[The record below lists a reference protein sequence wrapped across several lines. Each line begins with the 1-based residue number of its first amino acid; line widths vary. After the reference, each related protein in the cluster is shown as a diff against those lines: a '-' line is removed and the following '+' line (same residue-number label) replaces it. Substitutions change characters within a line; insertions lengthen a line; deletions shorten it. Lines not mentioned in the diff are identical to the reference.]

1 MSIQISKTSWH
12 YRLVA
17 RMNSDYVV
25 NRGLCVYMRKVMTSM
40 MWLTLFASIII
51 FFVCFMFGGPVA
63 FWLAYFDV
71 IEMSKNI
78 KGYGIISQ
86 GIWLGCGAIFGIN
99 EAHEYLKERSLK
111 KGPKPTKKP
120 SVFRE
125 YLKAK
130 KQKVCPNIEF
140 V

>member
-12 YRLVA
+12 YRLVS
-17 RMNSDYVV
+17 RMNSDHVP
-25 NRGLCVYMRKVMTSM
+25 NRGLCAYMRKVFTSI
-40 MWLTLFASIII
+40 MWLTLFASIIT
-51 FFVCFMFGGPVA
+51 FFVCFMIGGPVA

-71 IEMSKNI
+71 FEMTKNI
-78 KGYGIISQ
+78 KGFGIISQ
-86 GIWLGCGAIFGIN
+86 GIWLVGGAIFGIN
-99 EAHEYLKERSLK
+99 TARDYLKTRSWK

-120 SVFRE
+120 SVFVE
-125 YLKAK
+125 YIKAK